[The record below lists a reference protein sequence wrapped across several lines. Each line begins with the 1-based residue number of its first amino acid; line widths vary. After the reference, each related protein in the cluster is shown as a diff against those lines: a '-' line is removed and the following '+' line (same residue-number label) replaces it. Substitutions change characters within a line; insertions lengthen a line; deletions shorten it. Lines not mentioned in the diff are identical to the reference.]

1 MSMSPLFFKV
11 ANAVMPPISGL
22 LCAGTP
28 HRRIAR
34 MESTNKI
41 RTIESVEFAERFLG
55 GELPVKE
62 LVRRIQAADRFRSL
76 WLAEGL
82 GQHYA
87 NRVIHRN
94 ENPKNLFTEGEGS
107 DIPENLLLMANAGMA
122 LAFARHHLNRLGSS
136 PSPGAVQE
144 TAKRIADLV
153 AANALPGYAGISYEA
168 WGMVTRFF
176 YRKVFPGIVESMERI
191 DPGHVANM
199 WHGAGRAC
207 YFFDFM
213 PKWNEPWPVFQRID
227 REATG
232 RVSRLNL
239 LAGLGSV
246 TVIVNMKTPEILETI
261 VRERVAKLPAEDIAA
276 YSQGISCS
284 MVMRQD
290 TTPDEANAR
299 ALLRHTPTVIAPE
312 LWEQIVAGPAR
323 LALDT
328 IHPKLKAEKRLDDIT
343 SFIPV
348 SEILDRRKVSGA

>member
-1 MSMSPLFFKV
+1 MSPLFFKV
-11 ANAVMPPISGL
+11 ANAIMPPISGF
-22 LCAGTP
+22 LCSGTP
-28 HRRIAR
+28 HRRIAK

-55 GELPVKE
+55 GELPIKE
-62 LVRRIQAADRFRSL
+62 LVSRIHAADRFRSL

-87 NRVIHRN
+87 NRVLKRDEH
-94 ENPKNLFTEGEGS
+94 PKNLFTEGEGS

-122 LAFARHHLNRLGSS
+122 LSFARHHLDRLGSS
-136 PSPGAVQE
+136 PTQEAVKEAAQR
-144 TAKRIADLV
+144 TADLV
-153 AANALPGYAGISYEA
+153 TANALPGYAGISYEA

-176 YRKVFPGIVESMERI
+176 YRKVFPGTIEAMEEI
-191 DPGHVANM
+191 DPVHVPNM
-199 WHGAGRAC
+199 WHGAGRAV

-232 RVSRLNL
+232 HVARLNL

-261 VRERVAKLPAEDIAA
+261 VRERIAKLPPEDIAA

-299 ALLRHTPTVIAPE
+299 ALVRHTPTVISPE
-312 LWEQIVAGPAR
+312 LWEQVVAGPAR

-328 IHPKLKAEKRLDDIT
+328 IHPRLKAEKRLDAIT
-343 SFIPV
+343 CFTPV
-348 SEILDRRKVSGA
+348 EEILNRPKASGV